1 MTTKRTFLATTCTV
15 LALLVVGVSSPSQA
29 QDTVELTYTTFLDPA
44 NNTDP
49 RVAAQ
54 TKLLKTFEEKNPGI
68 KVKVLVDPTSANLS
82 RGFKS
87 RSGSPDVGRIPSYSL
102 PELTLTGS
110 VEPLDDL
117 IAKEKIDENDWLLP
131 LPQTRFNG
139 KYYGLPQDFRIP
151 LLMYRKSILEK
162 AGVPVPKTWSEVCE
176 AGPKLTQGN
185 VIGYAVPLGA
195 SGGLGGAQAL
205 GEYTLSTILAPDG
218 KYFTDNGRDIA
229 FSKETLIRAA
239 QTIKDLY
246 GKCGATPQTSVQFG
260 YNEVHDG
267 LRAGTIAMSTFGL
280 ARFRAIKAQGAG
292 EDLQWAP
299 APGFSPDD
307 KQTVFGFRVV
317 LNAHSPHK
325 EEAWKL
331 IKFVTSTEGQEIQA
345 EGGEVVARASAYKSA
360 YFSKPEAA
368 NQKAWAELVRSKG
381 QVVAY
386 SVALT
391 KFHEIVGEALQ
402 RLVLRDGDAETAYDE
417 IVKRYS
423 RELKKIN

>member
-1 MTTKRTFLATTCTV
+1 MITKRTLLATTCA
-15 LALLVVGVSSPSQA
+15 LASLLAVGMSSTA
-29 QDTVELTYTTFLDPA
+29 HAEDVELTYTTFLDPA
-44 NNTDP
+44 NTTDP

-68 KVKVLVDPTSANLS
+68 KVKVLVDPVSANLS

-87 RSGSPDVGRIPSYSL
+87 KSGSPDVGRIPSYSL

-117 IAKEKIDENDWLLP
+117 IAKEQIDENDWLLP
-131 LPQTRFNG
+131 LSQTKFNG
-139 KYYGLPQDFRIP
+139 KYYGLPQDFRVP
-151 LLMYRKSILEK
+151 LLMYRKSILDK
-162 AGVPVPKTWSEVCE
+162 AGVAVPKTWAEICD

-218 KYFTDNGRDIA
+218 KYFSDDGRDIA
-229 FSKETLIRAA
+229 FSKETFIRAA

-267 LRAGTIAMSTFGL
+267 LRAGTVAMSTFGL

-292 EDLQWAP
+292 DDLQWAP
-299 APGFSPDD
+299 APGFSADD

-317 LNAHSPHK
+317 LNANSPHK

-331 IKFVTSTEGQEIQA
+331 MNFVTSTEGQEIQA
-345 EGGEVVARASAYKSA
+345 EGGEVVARASAYKSP
-360 YFSKPEAA
+360 YFDKPEAA
-368 NQKAWAELVRSKG
+368 NQKAWAELVKSKG

-391 KFHEIVGEALQ
+391 KFHEIVGDALQ
-402 RLVLRDGDAETAYDE
+402 RVVLRDGDAETAYDE
-417 IVKRYS
+417 VVKRFS